1 MSRVILIVSMLL
13 SVAVGYAQK
22 INIGYINPAGVQ
34 RGTTTTITIGGQ
46 SIATAK
52 DVVVSGEGVTAK
64 VIPPTAQEQQSNRKK
79 KGKKEISDE
88 DNMQIAQTLKVEITV
103 AEDAEIGIR
112 DLRVIAANG
121 AGSNRLYFE
130 VGQYADFV
138 ESEPNNSVTKANYID
153 KLPVS
158 INGFVEKSLVA
169 RSMMGEGN
177 ESESAGKDW
186 FSFDAKRGETIV
198 AHVKARTFVPFLADA
213 VPGWFQSVISLYD
226 ESGVEVAYCD
236 DFMLGVD
243 PTIIYSVERSG
254 RYLLKIHDSIYR
266 GREDFVYRIDLGV
279 IPFITSIFPLGG
291 ERGESTDV
299 EVRGVNLAKKPRMSI
314 TPADDAD
321 ERMRVRYTQSKL
333 GASNELYFQ
342 TQSGL
347 NERVIDE
354 SRTPANTTD
363 DAILIAPD
371 DVINAK
377 IDQPLDVD
385 WYSIDVPDKGGY
397 LFELRGR
404 RLGSPIDAKLTI
416 YNSFGKMLKKF
427 DDTDDPSEGFMTHH
441 ADPEGLY
448 RFFGKGRFFIR
459 VSETQSKGGD
469 EYGYRLRVAPVD
481 PAFNL
486 RIEPSSLSVPQGG
499 VGLLTIYVERK
510 YNFNGEIDIDFEGL
524 PKGFEVSQTKIEK
537 GLKQAKIAIT
547 APMEAP
553 TESLDLKIKG
563 RVGEVSK
570 DALPVEAMMQAF
582 YITHLLPTSEFL
594 FDITPAAP
602 FTLRLET
609 VDGGELQL
617 LEDDVVPI
625 KVVVNRQEGY
635 TEPIQIA
642 RKIMGR
648 GMAFDSITI
657 PGDRSE
663 GLIYVRTPY
672 WDKWSSIQQIM
683 VVGTVKASTNNRV
696 AGLSRNTV
704 ISAVSVNS
712 NFIDAKLPE
721 GRPKLT
727 FAEARKLIK

>member
-1 MSRVILIVSMLL
+1 MGRLLIIVSMLL

-22 INIGYINPAGVQ
+22 INIGYVNPAGVQ

-52 DVVVSGEGVTAK
+52 AVTVSGEGVTAK
-64 VIPPTAQEQQSNRKK
+64 VIPPTAQEQQSNKK
-79 KGKKEISDE
+79 KRGKKVISDE

-103 AEDAEIGIR
+103 AEGAEIGIR
-112 DLRVIAANG
+112 DLRVIGANG

-130 VGQYADFV
+130 VGHYADFV
-138 ESEPNNSVTKANYID
+138 EGEPNNILADANHID

-169 RSMMGEGN
+169 KSMMSEGDGR
-177 ESESAGKDW
+177 EVGGKDW

-198 AHVKARTFVPFLADA
+198 ANVKARTFVPFLADA
-213 VPGWFQSVISLYD
+213 VPGWFQSVVSLYD
-226 ESGVEVAYCD
+226 DEGAEVAFCD
-236 DFMLGVD
+236 DFMLSVD
-243 PTIIYSVERSG
+243 PTLIYTVERTG
-254 RYLLKIHDSIYR
+254 RYYLKIHDSIYR

-279 IPFITSIFPLGG
+279 IPFVTSIFPLGG
-291 ERGESTDV
+291 ERGKSTAV
-299 EVRGVNLAKKPRMSI
+299 EVRGVNLGKKPRMSVN
-314 TPADDAD
+314 PADDAD
-321 ERMRVRYTQSKL
+321 ERMRVRYSQPKL
-333 GASNELYFQ
+333 GASNEIYFQ

-347 NERVIDE
+347 NECIIDE
-354 SRTPANTTD
+354 SKTPANSAQE
-363 DAILIAPD
+363 AILIAAD

-385 WYSIDVPDKGGY
+385 WYAVDVKEKGGY
-397 LFELRGR
+397 LLELKGR

-416 YNSFGKMLKKF
+416 YNPQGKKLKEF
-427 DDTDDPSEGFMTHH
+427 DDTTDPSEGFMTHH

-448 RFFGKGRFFIR
+448 RFFGVGRFHIR
-459 VSETQSKGGD
+459 VSETQSKGGE

-486 RIEPSSLSVPQGG
+486 RIEPSSLSVAQGG
-499 VGLLTIYVERK
+499 VGLLTMYVERK
-510 YNFNGEIDIDFEGL
+510 YNFNGEIDLDFEGL
-524 PKGFEVSQTKIEK
+524 PEGFEVSQTKIGK
-537 GLKQAKIAIT
+537 GAKQARIAII
-547 APMEAP
+547 APMDAP
-553 TESLDLKIKG
+553 TQRLDLKIKG

-582 YITHLLPTSEFL
+582 YITHLLPTSEFR
-594 FDITPAAP
+594 FDVTEAAP
-602 FTLRLET
+602 FTLRLES

-617 LEDDVVPI
+617 LEDEVVPI
-625 KVVVNRQEGY
+625 KVVVDRKDGY
-635 TEPIQIA
+635 AEPIQIA
-642 RKIMGR
+642 KKIMGR
-648 GMAFDSITI
+648 GMAFESITI
-657 PGDRSE
+657 PGDQSE

-672 WDKWSSIQQIM
+672 WDKWSNIQQIM

-712 NFIDAKLPE
+712 NYIDAKLPE

-727 FAEARKLIK
+727 FAEARKLVK